1 MSDAKNIV
9 KCVARIWRMYKRQEA
24 LFRSAMGLDTS
35 SRIRRI
41 CSNGYMMSLLFKK
54 DVGSMYESV
63 KSNLDDGE
71 LSSITRSTDDFDTD
85 AVNQHELL
93 VALASHQQVILEEY
107 RALLPHLDQDSD
119 AARACSEH
127 IDKLSVLESSLVK
140 EVSSMPEARR
150 KDFSF
155 VA

>member
-1 MSDAKNIV
+1 
-9 KCVARIWRMYKRQEA
+9 MYKKQES

-35 SRIRRI
+35 SRLRRI

-63 KSNLDDGE
+63 KSVLDDGE
-71 LSSITRSTDDFDTD
+71 LASITRSVDDFDPD
-85 AVNQHELL
+85 AVDQQELL
-93 VALASHQQVILEEY
+93 LKIASHQQVLLEEY
-107 RALLPHLDQDSD
+107 RALMPHLDQDSD

-140 EVSSMPEARR
+140 EVNTLPDNR
-150 KDFSF
+150 KREDFSF